1 MSKIELLSTWGDD
14 NSICDIA
21 RVSFNKKSDNY
32 TDEQNNRLLTYLA
45 KHNHWSCF
53 SHARVQFRL
62 QVPLYIERQLIK
74 TQIGVE
80 YNSISGRYV
89 DFSDTYTLINEWRTQ
104 SKDSKQGSA
113 EPLDMYGQE
122 ACNVIEYEVKEFC
135 QNAYKKLIELG
146 VSKEQARTILPLNLN
161 TTMIW
166 TGSLYAFI
174 RLCKQ
179 RLKSDAQAETREI
192 VAEMLSQLKENG
204 NFAESL
210 KVFDL

>member
-1 MSKIELLSTWGDD
+1 MSKIELISVFGSDTMVLDV
-14 NSICDIA
+14 A
-21 RVSFNKKSDNY
+21 RASFDKKSDNY
-32 TDEQNNRLLTYLA
+32 TTEQNNRLLSYLA
-45 KHNHWSCF
+45 KHNHWSCYA
-53 SHARVQFRL
+53 HARVQFRL
-62 QVPLYIERQLIK
+62 QIPIYVERQLIK

-89 DFSDTYTLINEWRTQ
+89 DFSDTYTLIKEWRTQ

-113 EPLDMYGQE
+113 DPLDFYGQS
-122 ACNVIEYEVKEFC
+122 ACDEVEYAVKEFC
-135 QNAYKKLIELG
+135 QNAYKKLIDLG

-179 RLKSDAQAETREI
+179 RLKSDAQQETREV
-192 VAEMLSQLKENG
+192 VAEMLRLLKENG

-210 KVFDL
+210 KAFEL

>member
-1 MSKIELLSTWGDD
+1 MKIELIDTFGNDAMVALA
-14 NSICDIA
+14 A
-21 RVSFNKKSDNY
+21 RVSYNKNSENY
-32 TDEQNNRLLTYLA
+32 TDEQNNKLLSYLA
-45 KHNHWSCF
+45 KHNHWSPF
-53 SHARVQFRL
+53 SHPKLTFRL
-62 QVPLYIERQLIK
+62 QIPIYVERQLIK
-74 TQIGVE
+74 TQAGVE

-113 EPLDMYGQE
+113 EPLDIYGQE
-122 ACNVIEYEVKEFC
+122 ACNIIEYQVKEFC
-135 QNAYKKLIELG
+135 QDAYKKLIDLG

-179 RLKSDAQAETREI
+179 RLKSDAQQETRMVVE
-192 VAEMLSQLKENG
+192 EMLKQVKEKGVFNQ
-204 NFAESL
+204 SL
-210 KVFDL
+210 KVYEL

>member
-1 MSKIELLSTWGDD
+1 MSKIELLNVFGSDTMVLDV
-14 NSICDIA
+14 A
-21 RVSFNKKSDNY
+21 RASFDKKSDNY
-32 TDEQNNRLLTYLA
+32 TTEQNNRLISYLA
-45 KHNHWSCF
+45 RNNHWSCYA
-53 SHARVQFRL
+53 HARVQFRL
-62 QVPLYIERQLIK
+62 QVPIYVERQLIK

-104 SKDSKQGSA
+104 SKDSKQGSD

-135 QNAYKKLIELG
+135 QNAYKKLIDLG

-204 NFAESL
+204 NFTESL

>member
-1 MSKIELLSTWGDD
+1 MSKIELLSVYGSDTMVVDV
-14 NSICDIA
+14 A
-21 RVSFNKKSDNY
+21 RVSFDKKSDNY
-32 TDEQNNRLLTYLA
+32 TSEQNNRLLSYLA
-45 KHNHWSCF
+45 KHNHVSPF
-53 SHARVQFRL
+53 FHPKLNFRL
-62 QVPLYIERQLIK
+62 HIPIYCERQLIK

-80 YNSISGRYV
+80 YNSISGRYC

-135 QNAYKKLIELG
+135 QNAYKKLIDLG

-161 TTMIW
+161 TTMIY
-166 TGSLYAFI
+166 TCSLYAFI

-204 NFAESL
+204 NFTESL

>member
-1 MSKIELLSTWGDD
+1 MKIELLDTFGNDAMVALA
-14 NSICDIA
+14 A
-21 RVSFNKKSDNY
+21 RVSFDKKAENY
-32 TDEQNNRLLTYLA
+32 TDEQNNKLLSYLA

-53 SHARVQFRL
+53 AHPKLTFRL
-62 QVPLYIERQLIK
+62 QIPIYVERQLIK
-74 TQIGVE
+74 TQAGVE

-113 EPLDMYGQE
+113 EPLDIYGQE
-122 ACNVIEYEVKEFC
+122 ACNIIEYQVKEFC
-135 QNAYKKLIELG
+135 QDAYKKLIDLG

-179 RLKSDAQAETREI
+179 RLKSDAQAEIRMVVE
-192 VAEMLSQLKENG
+192 EMLKQVKDKGVFNQ
-204 NFAESL
+204 SL
-210 KVFDL
+210 KVYEL

>member
-1 MSKIELLSTWGDD
+1 MKVELLDTFGNDAMVVLA
-14 NSICDIA
+14 A
-21 RVSFNKKSDNY
+21 RVSYNKSSDNY
-32 TDEQNNRLLTYLA
+32 TDEQNDKLLSYLA
-45 KHNHWSCF
+45 KHNHWSPF
-53 SHARVQFRL
+53 SHPKLTFRL
-62 QVPLYIERQLIK
+62 QIPIYVERQLIK
-74 TQIGVE
+74 TQAGVE

-113 EPLDMYGQE
+113 EPLDIYGQE
-122 ACNVIEYEVKEFC
+122 ACNIIEYQVKEFC
-135 QNAYKKLIELG
+135 QDAYKKLIDLG

-179 RLKSDAQAETREI
+179 RIKSDAQAETRI
-192 VAEMLSQLKENG
+192 VVEEMLKQVKDKG
-204 NFAESL
+204 VFDQSL
-210 KVFDL
+210 KVYEL